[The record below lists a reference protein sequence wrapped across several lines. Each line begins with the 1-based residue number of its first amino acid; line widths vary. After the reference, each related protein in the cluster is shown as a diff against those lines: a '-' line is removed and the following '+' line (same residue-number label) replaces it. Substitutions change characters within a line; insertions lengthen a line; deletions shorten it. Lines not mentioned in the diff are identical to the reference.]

1 MGTSTQIQLAWR
13 RCGDM
18 EIRKCEKGH
27 YFDSEVNSGCP
38 YCTGERKTSAGTEQF
53 YPHSWI
59 DAGKRALVTI
69 YAGPPPT
76 RTGKRVPVTI
86 YAGPSPI
93 RKEVQPASESKPIQ
107 CENGHIY
114 DGCTNAECPY
124 CKCKFESAFQ
134 IAFPDSRISE
144 ELPPPACV
152 YAGPPV
158 TDEKDKDKK
167 ERITL
172 IERLRKRF
180 K

>member
-1 MGTSTQIQLAWR
+1 
-13 RCGDM
+13 M

-38 YCTGERKTSAGTEQF
+38 YCTGERKVNAGSEQI
-53 YPHSWI
+53 YPYLRM
-59 DAGKRALVTI
+59 DAGKKAPVTI

-76 RTGKRVPVTI
+76 RAGEGVPVTI
-86 YAGPSPI
+86 YAGPPPI
-93 RKEVQPASESKPIQ
+93 RKEGQPASDSKPIQ

-114 DGCTNAECPY
+114 DGNINAECPY
-124 CKCKFESAFQ
+124 CKCKFETAFQ
-134 IAFPDSRISE
+134 IVFPDSRISE
-144 ELPPPACV
+144 ELSPPACV

-158 TDEKDKDKK
+158 TDERDRDEKEKK
-167 ERITL
+167 SL